1 MPRTSFISNFKRL
14 PLAFLLALVTIL
26 GIERYVATRVT
37 PNYFNHEVDH
47 LLRLLDVRRFKADYL
62 LIGDSVALQL
72 YRQFQKDPRFD
83 DLAANQAIE
92 TTGHYFLVRRYLE
105 KNPPPKAVIFTGLPF
120 HFRDLRQVYT
130 ENFVLR
136 TFTHIQE
143 IMDIFQARLDPAMAA
158 KMIAYK
164 TSPSYKFRLKLQQD
178 LVNFSNSDVY
188 SGVDVAVKP
197 AKLGSFS
204 VLSVLSEG
212 LPRETTGMAH
222 FRELLAYLEG
232 KGIDIYYIPA
242 PVPVQDRNKH
252 HAHVREELISSILPQ
267 LKDEYANFHYYSEL
281 VEFDQ
286 KWFVDGVHFTPE
298 GLFLGEEYLRKRVEA
313 IVGKTQT
320 VSLAK

>member
-14 PLAFLLALVTIL
+14 PLAFLLALWAII
-26 GIERYVATRVT
+26 GIERYVGSRIT
-37 PNYFNHEVDH
+37 PDFFNHEVDH
-47 LLRLLDVRRFKADYL
+47 LLRLLDTRRFKADYL

-83 DLAANQAIE
+83 DLATNQAVE

-105 KNPPPKAVIFTGLPF
+105 KNPPPKIVIFTGLPF

-136 TFTHIQE
+136 TFTNTQE
-143 IMDIFQARLDPAMAA
+143 IIDVYQARLNPAMTA

-164 TSPSYKFRLKLQQD
+164 VSPSYKFRLKLQEE
-178 LVNFSNSDVY
+178 LVDFSNSDVY
-188 SGVDVAVKP
+188 SGVDFAIKP
-197 AKLGSFS
+197 AKLGSHS
-204 VLSVLSEG
+204 VLNILSDKF
-212 LPRETTGMAH
+212 PREKTGVTH

-232 KGIDIYYIPA
+232 KGIDLYYV
-242 PVPVQDRNKH
+242 PVPVQMQDRINQ
-252 HAHVREELISSILPQ
+252 HAIDHEELISKILPQ
-267 LKDEYANFHYYSEL
+267 LQEEFANFHYSSEL
-281 VEFDQ
+281 VEFDR

-298 GLFLGEEYLRKRVEA
+298 GLFLGEEYLRKKLEP

-320 VSLAK
+320 FSLAE